1 MVYFVN
7 IPRFFSKETNP
18 PQQKKSASRN
28 AKHSF
33 MLLASPLLYFEA
45 FLFYALLCD

>member
-33 MLLASPLLYFEA
+33 LLFSQPHIVF
-45 FLFYALLCD
+45 